1 VLHVTVKQNLRFL
14 KNLPCGGAGEGTAIF
29 LSITKRPVEMKLHG
43 ANGLSTQKI
52 IIKNFRL
59 RLHLLSLAKIES
71 AVKFAPIFA
80 PDP

>member
-1 VLHVTVKQNLRFL
+1 
-14 KNLPCGGAGEGTAIF
+14 
-29 LSITKRPVEMKLHG
+29 MKLLA
-43 ANGLSTQKI
+43 ANGLGTQKI

-71 AVKFAPIFA
+71 AVKSAPIFA